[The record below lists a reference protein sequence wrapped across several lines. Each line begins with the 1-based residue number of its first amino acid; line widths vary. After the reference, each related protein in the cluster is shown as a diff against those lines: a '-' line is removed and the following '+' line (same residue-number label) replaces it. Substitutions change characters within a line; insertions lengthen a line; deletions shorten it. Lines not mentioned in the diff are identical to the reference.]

1 MTKLTKKQVNRIAAA
16 AFAAVMATSMTIPA
30 FASGNVLASEAPN
43 GVYSSTAGS
52 SSLYSDYQ
60 NNQVG
65 SSEGSTSF
73 RIPETGSNF
82 QSSGESYVTTFDK
95 FGESSDP
102 SENVGQDS
110 YVSVIPP
117 ETSTGAVDYY
127 DGYDYDADYST
138 GDVTTEDA
146 GDMTAENSVTT
157 PAEASAEIVG
167 EWFGVLGSSPV
178 NLTLSGDYTYNL
190 NLLDIGETTSGTYT
204 TNGNQVALQLNDGIV
219 MTLEV
224 AADAKTKILYLKL
237 TESAI
242 SCILWSNKPGNSES
256 VTLHKYSISDNE
268 VKDNGSCTHIKA
280 YDSFSEKYFDCNI
293 REDDD
298 ECGVFCEADGTETS
312 GRKCTGKSYYNKE
325 IIAYMRTTAMA
336 INAQQRY
343 LTRQKIFNAAGFY
356 LRRNTYMVKLPMF
369 VAKLLPQDSW
379 DEKDVYF
386 TTSDGGDAY
395 TKDSDFLKSCLLYT
409 VLSNQNKCL
418 SFLGSDGRMYQNE
431 LCLDNSRYEKAKEE
445 VTQDGKESDS
455 EDEMQKLLPV
465 AYQDMTA

>member
-1 MTKLTKKQVNRIAAA
+1 MTKLTKKQVDRIAAA

-73 RIPETGSNF
+73 RIPEAGSNS

-138 GDVTTEDA
+138 GDVTAEDE
-146 GDMTAENSVTT
+146 GDMTAE
-157 PAEASAEIVG
+157 EASAEIVG

-178 NLTLSGDYTYNL
+178 NLTLAGDYTYSL
-190 NLLDIGETTSGTYT
+190 NLLDIGDTTSGTYT
-204 TNGNQVALQLNDGIV
+204 TNGNQVTLQLNNGIV

-224 AADAKTKILYLKL
+224 AADAKTMTAVNSVEGTLAKASTNIDTVEDTAEDAITEDSFEGAWQATDAVVTSKFEVAFPGIDERYGLQESSKSYSLVDIDDIAHMTVYIQDGTLDFYINKCDGSYVSFEGMKTTLDGDKLYFENSGNMTKL
-237 TESAI
+237 QGYVKNCDDGAGKDIVFETDGKDITFHLTTECNDAAEAPEYATDDVIPYAQEDSSAD
-242 SCILWSNKPGNSES
+242 ES
-256 VTLHKYSISDNE
+256 VSADDVQN
-268 VKDNGSCTHIKA
+268 NGGYIVQ
-280 YDSFSEKYFDCNI
+280 SF
-293 REDDD
+293 
-298 ECGVFCEADGTETS
+298 G
-312 GRKCTGKSYYNKE
+312 
-325 IIAYMRTTAMA
+325 
-336 INAQQRY
+336 
-343 LTRQKIFNAAGFY
+343 
-356 LRRNTYMVKLPMF
+356 
-369 VAKLLPQDSW
+369 
-379 DEKDVYF
+379 
-386 TTSDGGDAY
+386 
-395 TKDSDFLKSCLLYT
+395 
-409 VLSNQNKCL
+409 
-418 SFLGSDGRMYQNE
+418 
-431 LCLDNSRYEKAKEE
+431 
-445 VTQDGKESDS
+445 
-455 EDEMQKLLPV
+455 
-465 AYQDMTA
+465 YQD

>member
-73 RIPETGSNF
+73 RIPEAGSNS

-146 GDMTAENSVTT
+146 GDMTAEDPVTT

-224 AADAKTKILYLKL
+224 AADAKTM
-237 TESAI
+237 TAVD
-242 SCILWSNKPGNSES
+242 S
-256 VTLHKYSISDNE
+256 VEGTLA
-268 VKDNGSCTHIKA
+268 KA
-280 YDSFSEKYFDCNI
+280 STTNTDTV
-293 REDDD
+293 ED
-298 ECGVFCEADGTETS
+298 
-312 GRKCTGKSYYNKE
+312 
-325 IIAYMRTTAMA
+325 TTATDA
-336 INAQQRY
+336 AEDNLKAHGRR
-343 LTRQKIFNAAGFY
+343 LTR
-356 LRRNTYMVKLPMF
+356 L
-369 VAKLLPQDSW
+369 
-379 DEKDVYF
+379 
-386 TTSDGGDAY
+386 
-395 TKDSDFLKSCLLYT
+395 
-409 VLSNQNKCL
+409 
-418 SFLGSDGRMYQNE
+418 
-431 LCLDNSRYEKAKEE
+431 
-445 VTQDGKESDS
+445 
-455 EDEMQKLLPV
+455 
-465 AYQDMTA
+465 

>member
-16 AFAAVMATSMTIPA
+16 AFAAVMATSMTIPT

-65 SSEGSTSF
+65 SSEGNTSF
-73 RIPETGSNF
+73 RIPEAGSNS

-138 GDVTTEDA
+138 GDAVTEDA
-146 GDMTAENSVTT
+146 GDMTAEDPVTT
-157 PAEASAEIVG
+157 PTEASAELVG

-178 NLTLSGDYTYNL
+178 NLTLSGDYTYSL

-204 TNGNQVALQLNDGIV
+204 TNGNQVTLQLNDGIV

-224 AADAKTKILYLKL
+224 AADAKTMTAVDSVEGTLAKASTNTGTVDDTAEDAITEDSFEGAWQATDAVVTSKFEVAFPGIDERYGFQESSKSYSLVDIDDIAHMTVYIQDGALDVYINKCDGSYVSFEGMKTTLDDDKLYFKNSGNMTKIQGYVKDCDDGAGKDIVFETDGKDITFHL
-237 TESAI
+237 TVECNDMEPLEDATDEVMPDAYAQEDS
-242 SCILWSNKPGNSES
+242 STDES
-256 VTLHKYSISDNE
+256 VSADDVQN
-268 VKDNGSCTHIKA
+268 NGGYIVQ
-280 YDSFSEKYFDCNI
+280 SF
-293 REDDD
+293 
-298 ECGVFCEADGTETS
+298 G
-312 GRKCTGKSYYNKE
+312 
-325 IIAYMRTTAMA
+325 
-336 INAQQRY
+336 
-343 LTRQKIFNAAGFY
+343 
-356 LRRNTYMVKLPMF
+356 
-369 VAKLLPQDSW
+369 
-379 DEKDVYF
+379 
-386 TTSDGGDAY
+386 
-395 TKDSDFLKSCLLYT
+395 
-409 VLSNQNKCL
+409 
-418 SFLGSDGRMYQNE
+418 
-431 LCLDNSRYEKAKEE
+431 
-445 VTQDGKESDS
+445 
-455 EDEMQKLLPV
+455 
-465 AYQDMTA
+465 YQD

>member
-16 AFAAVMATSMTIPA
+16 AFAAVMATSMTIPT

-65 SSEGSTSF
+65 SSEANTSF
-73 RIPETGSNF
+73 RIPEAGSNS

-117 ETSTGAVDYY
+117 ETSTDAVDYY

-146 GDMTAENSVTT
+146 DDVTSE
-157 PAEASAEIVG
+157 EASAEIVG

-178 NLTLSGDYTYNL
+178 NLTLAGDYTYSL
-190 NLLDIGETTSGTYT
+190 NLLDVGETTSGTYT

-224 AADAKTKILYLKL
+224 AADAKTMTAVDSVEGTLAKASTTNTDTVEDTTSIDAAEDTIIEDSFEGAWQATDAVVTSKFEVTFPGIDEGYGFQESSKSYSLADIDDISHMTVYIQDGALDVYINKCDGSYVSFEGMKTTLDGDKLCFENSGNMTKIQGYVKDCDDGAGKDIVFETDGKDITFHL
-237 TESAI
+237 TVECNDMEPLEYATDDVMPETQEDASAD
-242 SCILWSNKPGNSES
+242 ES
-256 VTLHKYSISDNE
+256 VSADE
-268 VKDNGSCTHIKA
+268 VQNNGGYIVQSFGYKD
-280 YDSFSEKYFDCNI
+280 
-293 REDDD
+293 
-298 ECGVFCEADGTETS
+298 
-312 GRKCTGKSYYNKE
+312 
-325 IIAYMRTTAMA
+325 
-336 INAQQRY
+336 
-343 LTRQKIFNAAGFY
+343 
-356 LRRNTYMVKLPMF
+356 
-369 VAKLLPQDSW
+369 
-379 DEKDVYF
+379 
-386 TTSDGGDAY
+386 
-395 TKDSDFLKSCLLYT
+395 
-409 VLSNQNKCL
+409 
-418 SFLGSDGRMYQNE
+418 
-431 LCLDNSRYEKAKEE
+431 
-445 VTQDGKESDS
+445 
-455 EDEMQKLLPV
+455 
-465 AYQDMTA
+465 

>member
-16 AFAAVMATSMTIPA
+16 AFAAVMATSMTIPT

-65 SSEGSTSF
+65 SSEGNTSF
-73 RIPETGSNF
+73 RIPEAGSNS

-138 GDVTTEDA
+138 GDAVTEDA
-146 GDMTAENSVTT
+146 GDMTAEDPVTT
-157 PAEASAEIVG
+157 PTEASAELVG

-178 NLTLSGDYTYNL
+178 NLTLSGDYTYSL

-224 AADAKTKILYLKL
+224 AADAKTMTAVDSVEGTLAKASTNTGTVDDTAEDAITEDSFEGAWQATDAVVTSKFEVAFPGIDERYGFQESSKSYSLVDIDDIAHMTVYIQDGTLGVYINKCDGSYVSFEGMKTTLNGDKLYFENSGNMTKIQGYVKDCDDGAGKDIVFETDGKDITFHL
-237 TESAI
+237 TVECNDMEQLEDATDEVMPDAYAQEYS
-242 SCILWSNKPGNSES
+242 STDES
-256 VTLHKYSISDNE
+256 VSADDVQN
-268 VKDNGSCTHIKA
+268 NGGYIIQ
-280 YDSFSEKYFDCNI
+280 SF
-293 REDDD
+293 
-298 ECGVFCEADGTETS
+298 G
-312 GRKCTGKSYYNKE
+312 
-325 IIAYMRTTAMA
+325 
-336 INAQQRY
+336 
-343 LTRQKIFNAAGFY
+343 
-356 LRRNTYMVKLPMF
+356 
-369 VAKLLPQDSW
+369 
-379 DEKDVYF
+379 
-386 TTSDGGDAY
+386 
-395 TKDSDFLKSCLLYT
+395 
-409 VLSNQNKCL
+409 
-418 SFLGSDGRMYQNE
+418 
-431 LCLDNSRYEKAKEE
+431 
-445 VTQDGKESDS
+445 
-455 EDEMQKLLPV
+455 
-465 AYQDMTA
+465 YQD

>member
-73 RIPETGSNF
+73 RIPETGSNS

-146 GDMTAENSVTT
+146 DDMTAE
-157 PAEASAEIVG
+157 EASAEIVG

-178 NLTLSGDYTYNL
+178 NLTLAGDYTYNL
-190 NLLDIGETTSGTYT
+190 NLLDIGDTTSGTYT
-204 TNGNQVALQLNDGIV
+204 TNGNQVTLQLKNGIL

-224 AADAKTKILYLKL
+224 AADAKTMTAVNSVEGTLAKASTNTDTVEDTTAIDDTAEDAITEDSFEGAWQATDAVVTSKFEVAFPGIDERYGFQESSKSYSLVDIDDIAHMTVYIQDGTLDFYINKCDGSYVSFEGMKTALDGDKLYFENSGNMTKIKGYVKDCDDGTGKDIVFETDGKDITFHL
-237 TESAI
+237 TTECNDAAEAPEYATDDVIPYAQEDASTD
-242 SCILWSNKPGNSES
+242 ES
-256 VTLHKYSISDNE
+256 VSADDVQN
-268 VKDNGSCTHIKA
+268 NGGYIVQ
-280 YDSFSEKYFDCNI
+280 SF
-293 REDDD
+293 
-298 ECGVFCEADGTETS
+298 G
-312 GRKCTGKSYYNKE
+312 
-325 IIAYMRTTAMA
+325 
-336 INAQQRY
+336 
-343 LTRQKIFNAAGFY
+343 
-356 LRRNTYMVKLPMF
+356 
-369 VAKLLPQDSW
+369 
-379 DEKDVYF
+379 
-386 TTSDGGDAY
+386 
-395 TKDSDFLKSCLLYT
+395 
-409 VLSNQNKCL
+409 
-418 SFLGSDGRMYQNE
+418 
-431 LCLDNSRYEKAKEE
+431 
-445 VTQDGKESDS
+445 
-455 EDEMQKLLPV
+455 
-465 AYQDMTA
+465 YQD

>member
-1 MTKLTKKQVNRIAAA
+1 MTKLTKKQINRIAAA

-43 GVYSSTAGS
+43 GVYSSTAGN

-73 RIPETGSNF
+73 RIPEAGSNS

-146 GDMTAENSVTT
+146 GDMTAEDPVTT

-178 NLTLSGDYTYNL
+178 NLTLAGDYTYNL

-224 AADAKTKILYLKL
+224 AADAKTMTAVDSVEGTLAKASTNTDTVEDTTAIDTTEDTITEDSFEGAWQATDAVVTSKFEVAFPGIDERYGFQESSKSYSLVDIDDIAHMTVYIQDGTLDFYINKCDGSYVSFEGMNTTLDGDKLYFENSGNMTKIKGYVKDCDDGAGKDIVFETDGKDITFHL
-237 TESAI
+237 TTECNDAEPLEDATDEVMPDAYAQEGS
-242 SCILWSNKPGNSES
+242 SVDES
-256 VTLHKYSISDNE
+256 VSADE
-268 VKDNGSCTHIKA
+268 VQDNGGYIVQ
-280 YDSFSEKYFDCNI
+280 SF
-293 REDDD
+293 
-298 ECGVFCEADGTETS
+298 G
-312 GRKCTGKSYYNKE
+312 
-325 IIAYMRTTAMA
+325 
-336 INAQQRY
+336 
-343 LTRQKIFNAAGFY
+343 
-356 LRRNTYMVKLPMF
+356 
-369 VAKLLPQDSW
+369 
-379 DEKDVYF
+379 
-386 TTSDGGDAY
+386 
-395 TKDSDFLKSCLLYT
+395 
-409 VLSNQNKCL
+409 
-418 SFLGSDGRMYQNE
+418 
-431 LCLDNSRYEKAKEE
+431 
-445 VTQDGKESDS
+445 
-455 EDEMQKLLPV
+455 
-465 AYQDMTA
+465 YQD

>member
-73 RIPETGSNF
+73 RIPEAGSNS

-138 GDVTTEDA
+138 GDVTAEDE
-146 GDMTAENSVTT
+146 GDMTAE
-157 PAEASAEIVG
+157 EASAEIVG

-178 NLTLSGDYTYNL
+178 NLTLAGDYTYSL
-190 NLLDIGETTSGTYT
+190 NLLDIGDTTSGTYT
-204 TNGNQVALQLNDGIV
+204 TNGNQVTLQLNNGIV

-224 AADAKTKILYLKL
+224 AADAKTMTAVNSVEGTLAKASTNIDTVEDTAEDAITEDSFEGAWQATDAVVTSKFEVAFPGIDERYGLQESSKSYSLVDIDDIAHMTVYIQDGTLDFYINKCDGSYVSFEGMNTTLDGDKLYFENSGNMTKIKGYVKDCDDGAGKDIVFETDGKDITFHL
-237 TESAI
+237 TTECNDAAEAPEYATDDVIPYAQEDSSAD
-242 SCILWSNKPGNSES
+242 ES
-256 VTLHKYSISDNE
+256 VSADDVQN
-268 VKDNGSCTHIKA
+268 NGGYIVQ
-280 YDSFSEKYFDCNI
+280 SF
-293 REDDD
+293 
-298 ECGVFCEADGTETS
+298 G
-312 GRKCTGKSYYNKE
+312 
-325 IIAYMRTTAMA
+325 
-336 INAQQRY
+336 
-343 LTRQKIFNAAGFY
+343 
-356 LRRNTYMVKLPMF
+356 
-369 VAKLLPQDSW
+369 
-379 DEKDVYF
+379 
-386 TTSDGGDAY
+386 
-395 TKDSDFLKSCLLYT
+395 
-409 VLSNQNKCL
+409 
-418 SFLGSDGRMYQNE
+418 
-431 LCLDNSRYEKAKEE
+431 
-445 VTQDGKESDS
+445 
-455 EDEMQKLLPV
+455 
-465 AYQDMTA
+465 YQD

>member
-16 AFAAVMATSMTIPA
+16 AFAAVMATSMTIPT

-65 SSEGSTSF
+65 SSEANTSF
-73 RIPETGSNF
+73 RIPEAGSNS

-117 ETSTGAVDYY
+117 ETSTDAVDYY

-146 GDMTAENSVTT
+146 NDVTSE
-157 PAEASAEIVG
+157 EASAEIVG

-178 NLTLSGDYTYNL
+178 NLTLAGDYTYSL
-190 NLLDIGETTSGTYT
+190 NLLDVGETTSGTYT

-224 AADAKTKILYLKL
+224 AADAKTMTAVDSVEGTLAKASTTNTDTVEDTTSIDAAEDTIIEDSFEGAWQATDAVVTSKFEVTFPGIDEGYGFQESSKSYSLADIDDISHMTVYIQDGALDVYINKCDGSYVSFEGMKTTLDGDKLCFENSGNMTKIQGYVKDCDDGAGKDIVFETDGKDITFHL
-237 TESAI
+237 TVECNDMEPLEYATDDVMPETQEDASAD
-242 SCILWSNKPGNSES
+242 ES
-256 VTLHKYSISDNE
+256 VSADE
-268 VKDNGSCTHIKA
+268 VQNNGGYIVQ
-280 YDSFSEKYFDCNI
+280 SF
-293 REDDD
+293 
-298 ECGVFCEADGTETS
+298 G
-312 GRKCTGKSYYNKE
+312 
-325 IIAYMRTTAMA
+325 
-336 INAQQRY
+336 
-343 LTRQKIFNAAGFY
+343 
-356 LRRNTYMVKLPMF
+356 
-369 VAKLLPQDSW
+369 
-379 DEKDVYF
+379 
-386 TTSDGGDAY
+386 
-395 TKDSDFLKSCLLYT
+395 
-409 VLSNQNKCL
+409 
-418 SFLGSDGRMYQNE
+418 
-431 LCLDNSRYEKAKEE
+431 
-445 VTQDGKESDS
+445 
-455 EDEMQKLLPV
+455 
-465 AYQDMTA
+465 YQD

>member
-43 GVYSSTAGS
+43 GVYSSTAGNS
-52 SSLYSDYQ
+52 NLYADYQ

-73 RIPETGSNF
+73 RIPEAGSNS

-146 GDMTAENSVTT
+146 GDMTAEDPVTT

-178 NLTLSGDYTYNL
+178 NLTLAGDYTYNL
-190 NLLDIGETTSGTYT
+190 NLLDIGETTSGAYT

-224 AADAKTKILYLKL
+224 AADAKTMTAVDSVEGTLAKASTANTDIVGDTTAEDSFEGAWQATDAVVTSKFEVTFPGIDEGYGFQESSKSYSLADIDDISHMTVYIQDGTLDVYINKCDGSYVSFEGMKTTLDGDKLYFENSGNMTKL
-237 TESAI
+237 QGYVKDCDDGAGKDIVFETDGKDITFHLTVECNDMEPLEYATDDVMPETQEDASAD
-242 SCILWSNKPGNSES
+242 ES
-256 VTLHKYSISDNE
+256 VSADE
-268 VKDNGSCTHIKA
+268 VQNNGGYIVQ
-280 YDSFSEKYFDCNI
+280 SF
-293 REDDD
+293 
-298 ECGVFCEADGTETS
+298 G
-312 GRKCTGKSYYNKE
+312 
-325 IIAYMRTTAMA
+325 
-336 INAQQRY
+336 
-343 LTRQKIFNAAGFY
+343 
-356 LRRNTYMVKLPMF
+356 
-369 VAKLLPQDSW
+369 
-379 DEKDVYF
+379 
-386 TTSDGGDAY
+386 
-395 TKDSDFLKSCLLYT
+395 
-409 VLSNQNKCL
+409 
-418 SFLGSDGRMYQNE
+418 
-431 LCLDNSRYEKAKEE
+431 
-445 VTQDGKESDS
+445 
-455 EDEMQKLLPV
+455 
-465 AYQDMTA
+465 YQD

>member
-43 GVYSSTAGS
+43 GVYSSTAGN

-73 RIPETGSNF
+73 RIPEAGSSS

-138 GDVTTEDA
+138 GDVTAEDA
-146 GDMTAENSVTT
+146 DNMTAEDPVSAST
-157 PAEASAEIVG
+157 EASAEIVG

-178 NLTLSGDYTYNL
+178 NLTLAGDYTYSL
-190 NLLDIGETTSGTYT
+190 NLLDVGDTTSGTYT
-204 TNGNQVALQLNDGIV
+204 TNGNQVTLQLNNGIV

-224 AADAKTKILYLKL
+224 AADAKTMTAVNSVEGTLAKASTNTDTVEDIAEDAITEDSFEGAWQATDAVVTSKFEVAFPGIDERYGLQESSKSYSLVDIDDIAHMTVYIQDGTLDFYINKCDGSYVSFEGMKTTLDGDKLYFENSGNMTKIQGYVKDCDDGAGKDIVFETDGKDITFHL
-237 TESAI
+237 TTECNDAAEAPEYATDDVIPYAQEDSSAD
-242 SCILWSNKPGNSES
+242 ES
-256 VTLHKYSISDNE
+256 VSADDVQN
-268 VKDNGSCTHIKA
+268 NGGYIVQ
-280 YDSFSEKYFDCNI
+280 SF
-293 REDDD
+293 R
-298 ECGVFCEADGTETS
+298 
-312 GRKCTGKSYYNKE
+312 
-325 IIAYMRTTAMA
+325 
-336 INAQQRY
+336 
-343 LTRQKIFNAAGFY
+343 
-356 LRRNTYMVKLPMF
+356 
-369 VAKLLPQDSW
+369 
-379 DEKDVYF
+379 
-386 TTSDGGDAY
+386 
-395 TKDSDFLKSCLLYT
+395 
-409 VLSNQNKCL
+409 
-418 SFLGSDGRMYQNE
+418 
-431 LCLDNSRYEKAKEE
+431 
-445 VTQDGKESDS
+445 
-455 EDEMQKLLPV
+455 
-465 AYQDMTA
+465 YQD

>member
-16 AFAAVMATSMTIPA
+16 AFAAVMATSMTIPT

-65 SSEGSTSF
+65 SSEANTSF
-73 RIPETGSNF
+73 RIPEAGSNS

-117 ETSTGAVDYY
+117 ETSTDAIDYC

-146 GDMTAENSVTT
+146 DDVTSE
-157 PAEASAEIVG
+157 EASAEIVG

-178 NLTLSGDYTYNL
+178 NLTLAGDYTYSL
-190 NLLDIGETTSGTYT
+190 NLLDVGETTSGTYT

-224 AADAKTKILYLKL
+224 AADAKTMTAVDSVEGTLAKASTTNTDTVEDTTATDAAEDTITEDSFEGAWQATDAVVTSKFEVTFPGIDEGYGFQESSKSYSLTDIDDISHMTVYIQDGTLDVYINKCDGSYVSFEGMKATLDGDKLYFENSGNMTKL
-237 TESAI
+237 QGYVKDCDDGTGKDIVFETDGKDITFHLTVECNDAEPLEYATDDVMPETQEDASTD
-242 SCILWSNKPGNSES
+242 ES
-256 VTLHKYSISDNE
+256 VSADDVQN
-268 VKDNGSCTHIKA
+268 NGGYIVQ
-280 YDSFSEKYFDCNI
+280 SF
-293 REDDD
+293 
-298 ECGVFCEADGTETS
+298 G
-312 GRKCTGKSYYNKE
+312 
-325 IIAYMRTTAMA
+325 
-336 INAQQRY
+336 
-343 LTRQKIFNAAGFY
+343 
-356 LRRNTYMVKLPMF
+356 
-369 VAKLLPQDSW
+369 
-379 DEKDVYF
+379 
-386 TTSDGGDAY
+386 
-395 TKDSDFLKSCLLYT
+395 
-409 VLSNQNKCL
+409 
-418 SFLGSDGRMYQNE
+418 
-431 LCLDNSRYEKAKEE
+431 
-445 VTQDGKESDS
+445 
-455 EDEMQKLLPV
+455 
-465 AYQDMTA
+465 YQD

>member
-73 RIPETGSNF
+73 RIPETGSNS

-110 YVSVIPP
+110 YVSVILP

-146 GDMTAENSVTT
+146 DDMTAE
-157 PAEASAEIVG
+157 EASAEIVG

-178 NLTLSGDYTYNL
+178 NLTLAGDYTYNL
-190 NLLDIGETTSGTYT
+190 NLLDIGDTTSGTYT
-204 TNGNQVALQLNDGIV
+204 TNGNQVTLQLKNGIL

-224 AADAKTKILYLKL
+224 AADAKTMTAVNSVEGTLAKASTNTDTVEDTTAIDDTTEDAITEDSFEGAWQATDAVVTSKFEVAFPGIDERYGLQESSKSYSLVDIDDIAHMTVYIQDGTLDFYINKCDGSYVNFQGMKATLNGDKLYFENSGNMTKIKGYVKDCDDGAGKDIVFETDGKDITFHLI
-237 TESAI
+237 TECNDAAEAPEYATDDVIPYAQEDSSAD
-242 SCILWSNKPGNSES
+242 ES
-256 VTLHKYSISDNE
+256 VSADDVQN
-268 VKDNGSCTHIKA
+268 NGGYIVQ
-280 YDSFSEKYFDCNI
+280 SF
-293 REDDD
+293 
-298 ECGVFCEADGTETS
+298 G
-312 GRKCTGKSYYNKE
+312 
-325 IIAYMRTTAMA
+325 
-336 INAQQRY
+336 
-343 LTRQKIFNAAGFY
+343 
-356 LRRNTYMVKLPMF
+356 
-369 VAKLLPQDSW
+369 
-379 DEKDVYF
+379 
-386 TTSDGGDAY
+386 
-395 TKDSDFLKSCLLYT
+395 
-409 VLSNQNKCL
+409 
-418 SFLGSDGRMYQNE
+418 
-431 LCLDNSRYEKAKEE
+431 
-445 VTQDGKESDS
+445 
-455 EDEMQKLLPV
+455 
-465 AYQDMTA
+465 YQD